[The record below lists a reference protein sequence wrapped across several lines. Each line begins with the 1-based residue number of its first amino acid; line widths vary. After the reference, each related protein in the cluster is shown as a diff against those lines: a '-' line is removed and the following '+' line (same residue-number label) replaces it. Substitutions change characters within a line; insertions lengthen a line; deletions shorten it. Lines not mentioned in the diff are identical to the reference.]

1 MKIALVSP
9 YDYPYPGGVVKHIF
23 YLDREFRRLGHVRSP
38 DERRQ
43 GWRVHARRV
52 GRRRQFL

>member
-23 YLDREFRRLGHVRSP
+23 YLEREFRRLGHDVRIIAACSE
-38 DERRQ
+38 D
-43 GWRVHARRV
+43 V
-52 GRRRQFL
+52 GDVP